1 MKLLIF
7 NWQDRT
13 HPQAGGAEVHLHEIF
28 GRIARMGHEVT
39 LVCCRYGGAPTS
51 EELDNINI
59 VRVGS
64 RPTFNYRVPIWWLQ
78 NRRKYSPDIVVDD
91 INKIPFLT
99 PLYIKRPILGIVH
112 HFFGQSIFSEAG
124 KLAGT
129 YVHFFENKIASV
141 YRNTNICTVSQ
152 SSREEC
158 LERGLLPE
166 HVSVIYNAITPEAF
180 PMMVSQKAVRPT
192 VVYFGRLKKYK
203 SVDHLIRAFDVV
215 RKELPDAIL
224 EILGTG
230 DELQELRNLAL
241 QLHLDD
247 AVKFHGY
254 VSDEEKIHYLSR
266 AHVAVNT
273 SVKEGWGIT
282 NIEANA
288 CGTPVVSANVPGLR
302 DSVSSGHSGILY
314 DFGNIP
320 QLGSALLHILRHDDE
335 RRALSEGAVE
345 WAKRFSWETSAKEM
359 LELCRRTIDEYKTR

>member
-39 LVCCRYGGAPTS
+39 LVCCRYRGAPVR
-51 EELDNINI
+51 EVIDNINI

-64 RPTFNYRVPIWWLQ
+64 RPAFNYYVPIWWL
-78 NRRKYSPDIVVDD
+78 RHRGRYSPDIVVDD

-99 PLYIKRPILGIVH
+99 PLYIKRPILGIIH
-112 HFFGQSIFSEAG
+112 HFFGQSIYSEAG
-124 KLAGT
+124 KPAGM
-129 YVHFFENKIASV
+129 YVHFFENRIASV
-141 YRNTNICTVSQ
+141 YRNTNVCTVSQ

-158 LERGLLPE
+158 LERGMSADRI
-166 HVSVIYNAITPEAF
+166 SVIYNAIDHEDF
-180 PMMVSQKAVRPT
+180 PMVVSEKADVPT
-192 VVYFGRLKKYK
+192 IVYFGRLKKYK
-203 SVDHLIRAFDVV
+203 SVDHLIRAFDCV
-215 RKELPDAIL
+215 RKELVRARL

-230 DELQELRNLAL
+230 DELPELRNLTR

-247 AVKFHGY
+247 AITFHGY
-254 VSDEEKIHYLSR
+254 VTDEEKIHHLSR

-282 NIEANA
+282 NLEANA

-302 DSVSSGHSGILY
+302 DSVSIGKSGVLY
-314 DFGNIP
+314 EYGNIS
-320 QLGSALLHILRHDDE
+320 QLSSALLHILTQHDE
-335 RRALSEGAVE
+335 RRQLSEGAVE
-345 WAKRFSWETSAKEM
+345 WAKRFSWETSAKE
-359 LELCRRTIDEYKTR
+359 LLDLCKRTIDEYGVH